1 MVTKQTGRIPLQLP
15 QSGRD
20 TFFRKFLFNSSE
32 RGIKSPSFG
41 GVRGG
46 FLLFLIFALLFSCKT
61 LKLTDA
67 DEKQRL
73 GEYYNAAEIY
83 RKLYTKSKPDQK
95 ELRSYIAFHM
105 GESNRLINNTSR
117 AISAYRNALRYDYPD
132 SSLYLR
138 LGQMSQKSG
147 NYREAIDYYRE
158 YMKIFP
164 DSEIAANGILG
175 CRMATMWIQRPTLY
189 EVSRMEIFNSRRSEF
204 SPMLYGQKYDQLYFG
219 STRGVVHKDSIN
231 GITGMKN
238 TALFM
243 AKKDEKGVWQKPEL
257 VNDPVASGFD
267 EGTPSFSKDGNTMY
281 YTYCPADAEDPR
293 TSEIYISTRSS
304 AVWGKGQ
311 RASIVKDSISML
323 AHPAVSPDGKY
334 LYFVSESFGGF
345 GGKDIYRVRMFSA
358 ISFGAIENL
367 GPEINTEGD
376 EMFPYVRDSVTIYF
390 ASNGHP
396 GLGGLDIFEAKQDS
410 AGKWKVQN
418 MGVPINSPADD
429 FGITFEGDNER
440 GFFSSNRNDAR
451 GWDHIYSFEYPT
463 ITVFIEGYVSDL
475 EEYVIEDAVVH
486 IVGKDGLNVK
496 VPVKPDGSYRVELE
510 RDISY
515 VMMASAPN
523 YLNQFFELQTDA
535 EEKNE
540 TYYVD
545 FYLSPV
551 DKPVVVENIFYAFDK
566 ADLLP
571 ESKEALDG
579 LIKILNENPHVTI
592 ELGAH
597 ADRKG
602 SIEYN
607 ERLAQRR
614 AQSVVDYLIEAGID
628 EERLTAKGYGKSV
641 PKVITRKMA
650 ETHEFMEEGA
660 VLTEDFINTLT
671 PEEQDIADQFNRRT
685 EFQVTGLEYNLR

>member
-1 MVTKQTGRIPLQLP
+1 MVTRQIR
-15 QSGRD
+15 
-20 TFFRKFLFNSSE
+20 RK
-32 RGIKSPSFG
+32 
-41 GVRGG
+41 VRGG
-46 FLLFLIFALLFSCKT
+46 FFLLAYLFFAMLFSCKT
-61 LKLTDA
+61 LKLSDA

-83 RKLYTKSKPDQK
+83 RKLYTKSKPEQN

-105 GESNRLINNTSR
+105 GECNRLINNTPR
-117 AISAYRNALRYDYPD
+117 ALSAYMNAFRYEYPD
-132 SSLYLR
+132 SSLLLR
-138 LGQMSQKSG
+138 LGQTYHKSG
-147 NYREAIDYYRE
+147 NYTEAIKYYGK
-158 YMKIFP
+158 YL
-164 DSEIAANGILG
+164 EIDPNSAIATNGIKG
-175 CRMATMWIQRPTLY
+175 CETASIWSNRPTLY
-189 EVSRMEIFNSRRSEF
+189 EVARMEIFNSRRSEF
-204 SPMLYGQKYDQLYFG
+204 SPMLYGQKYDQLYFS
-219 STRGVVHKDSIN
+219 STRGAVHKDSVN
-231 GITGMKN
+231 GVTGMKN
-238 TALFM
+238 NDLYV
-243 AKKDEKGVWQKPEL
+243 AKKNENGIWQRPEI
-257 VNDPVASGFD
+257 VTDPVASVFD
-267 EGTPSFSKDGNTMY
+267 EGTPSFSADGNTMY
-281 YTYCPADAEDPR
+281 YTYCPADALDPR
-293 TSEIYISTRSS
+293 TSEIYISSRSS
-304 AVWGKGQ
+304 ATWGKGQ
-311 RASIVKDSISML
+311 RANIVKDSISML

-345 GGKDIYRVRMFSA
+345 GGKDIYRARLVGA
-358 ISFGAIENL
+358 TDFGAIENL

-376 EMFPYVRDSVTIYF
+376 ELFPYVRDSVTIYF

-396 GLGGLDIFEAKQDS
+396 GMGGLDLFKATQDS
-410 AGKWKVQN
+410 TGKWSVQN
-418 MGVPINSPADD
+418 MGVPINSSADD

-451 GWDHIYSFEYPT
+451 GWDHIYSFAYPT
-463 ITVFIEGYVSDL
+463 ITIFIEGYVSDF
-475 EEYVIEDAVVH
+475 EDYVIEEAIVH

-510 RDISY
+510 RDVSY

-545 FYLSPV
+545 FYLSSA

-571 ESKEALDG
+571 ESKDALDG

-602 SIEYN
+602 SVEYN

-628 EERLTAKGYGKSV
+628 EERLTAKGYCKSI

-650 ETHEFMEEGA
+650 ETHDFMEEHGI
-660 VLTEDFINTLT
+660 LTEDFILKLT
-671 PEEQDIADQFNRRT
+671 PQEQEIADQYNRRT